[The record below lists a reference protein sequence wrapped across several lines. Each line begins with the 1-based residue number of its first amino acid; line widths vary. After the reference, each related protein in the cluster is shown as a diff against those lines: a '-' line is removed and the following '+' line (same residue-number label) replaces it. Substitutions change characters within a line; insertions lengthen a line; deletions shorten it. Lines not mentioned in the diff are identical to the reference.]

1 MDMEKNRSKY
11 LEAIAFAEKKR
22 EEENRKHLKELLIK
36 FYDDSIEASNRG
48 KYDNRIGLRIGAICE
63 IRKLSFAELG
73 RMAGVDKS
81 TVSRVVQKGTIPTQE
96 NFIKIIDALQIDIE
110 NFVDIPEETD
120 AWVNNEKSIANGVYD
135 LLEDVVPI
143 YDIDILKNNI
153 FLMLEDDIFTYTK
166 NGENHQLT
174 KKHLDILRKHIL
186 LSFDT
191 LDAILDKD

>member
-1 MDMEKNRSKY
+1 MNMEKNRSKY
-11 LEAIAFAEKKR
+11 LEAISLEEKRK
-22 EEENRKHLKELLIK
+22 EIESRKHLRELLIK

-63 IRKLSFAELG
+63 IKKLSFAELG

-81 TVSRVVQKGTIPTQE
+81 TISRMVQKGTIPTQD
-96 NFIKIIDALQIDIE
+96 NFIKIIYALNIDIE
-110 NFVDIPEETD
+110 HFVDRPEETD
-120 AWVNNEKSIANGVYD
+120 AWITDEKNIANGVYD
-135 LLEDVVPI
+135 ELEDVVPI

-166 NGENHQLT
+166 NGEKHQLT
-174 KKHLDILRKHIL
+174 AKHLDILRKHIL

-191 LDAILDKD
+191 LDAILEKE

>member
-1 MDMEKNRSKY
+1 MEKNRSKY

-166 NGENHQLT
+166 NGEKHQLT
-174 KKHLDILRKHIL
+174 AKHLDILRKHIL

-191 LDAILDKD
+191 LDAILEKE

>member
-1 MDMEKNRSKY
+1 
-11 LEAIAFAEKKR
+11 
-22 EEENRKHLKELLIK
+22 
-36 FYDDSIEASNRG
+36 
-48 KYDNRIGLRIGAICE
+48 
-63 IRKLSFAELG
+63 LSFAELG

>member
-1 MDMEKNRSKY
+1 MEKNRSKY